1 MILLVTL
8 SCLLVL
14 FQGFVLSTGHANLMH
29 TADTIVTQIRSGY
42 IPRSSNYSFEAMQIP
57 SDAYRTMMKRIVAV
71 LIQEYVTLGTSFL
84 GMQTFALCLGKHL
97 RMFLPG
103 SSIIRKKVRRSFK
116 RLDMLYQRGD
126 MFKSPYGIV
135 LHCFKE
141 KEGYGLLILEF
152 GTSSQRLF
160 SKKRSFVERFT
171 YPNRPE
177 LKHRRF
183 ASLSTGI
190 YYAAVGDEIPSTGV
204 SSINGEKLL
213 LEHLSIVA
221 FIKAQSPNTSI
232 STSALSRL
240 VVRKS
245 EFVYTEL
252 HRTKL
257 SKDARL
263 LVPLFAPLQIGTIVA
278 YDESNVY
285 VSAAPILFLTS
296 NCLELDYVAAK
307 HIDEPQTDGIDLIN
321 KFAHTDTSFRDEP
334 ERELVRNARMLCT
347 SL

>member
-1 MILLVTL
+1 MTLLVTL

-14 FQGFVLSTGHANLMH
+14 FQGFVFSTGHANLMH
-29 TADTIVTQIRSGY
+29 TTDIIVTQIQSGY

-57 SDAYRTMMKRIVAV
+57 RDAYRTMMKRIVAV
-71 LIQEYVTLGTSFL
+71 LIQEYITLGTSFL

-103 SSIIRKKVRRSFK
+103 SSVIRKKAMQPFK
-116 RLDMLYQRGD
+116 RFDMLYQRGD
-126 MFKSPYGIV
+126 MFKSPYGMV
-135 LHCFKE
+135 LHCSKE
-141 KEGYGLLILEF
+141 KGGYGLLIFEF
-152 GTSSQRLF
+152 GTSPQRLF

-171 YPNRPE
+171 HPNRPE

-204 SSINGEKLL
+204 RNINGGKVLI
-213 LEHLSIVA
+213 EHLSIVA

-232 STSALSRL
+232 STSALRRL
-240 VVRKS
+240 AVRKS
-245 EFVYTEL
+245 EFVYTEF

-263 LVPLFAPLQIGTIVA
+263 LAPLFVPLQIGTIVA
-278 YDESNVY
+278 YDKSNVY
-285 VSAAPILFLTS
+285 VAAAPILFLAS
-296 NCLELDYVAAK
+296 NCLELEYVAAK
-307 HIDEPQTDGIDLIN
+307 HIDEPPTDGIDLIN
-321 KFAHTDTSFRDEP
+321 KFAHTDNSFRDKP
-334 ERELVRNARMLCT
+334 
-347 SL
+347 